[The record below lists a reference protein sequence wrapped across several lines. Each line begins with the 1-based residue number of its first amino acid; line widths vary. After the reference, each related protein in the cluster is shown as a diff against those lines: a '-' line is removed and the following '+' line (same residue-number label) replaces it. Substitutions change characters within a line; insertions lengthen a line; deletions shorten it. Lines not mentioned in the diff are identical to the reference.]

1 MGKTIRKRIWNLKG
15 GEKMLKKE
23 KYFEIVELYG
33 ELELLLLEA
42 KTYNVDNLEEQNLV
56 RQKLNT
62 SIMEYLEKDGR
73 KDILQFMEYY
83 V

>member
-1 MGKTIRKRIWNLKG
+1 
-15 GEKMLKKE
+15 MLKKE